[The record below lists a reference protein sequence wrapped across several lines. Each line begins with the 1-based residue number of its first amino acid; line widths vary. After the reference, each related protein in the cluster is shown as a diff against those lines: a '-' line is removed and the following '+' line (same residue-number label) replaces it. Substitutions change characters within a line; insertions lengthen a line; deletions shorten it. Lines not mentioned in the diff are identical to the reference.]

1 MAKERF
7 DAFPSRQMLQVF
19 KSKKK
24 AAVLGHSL
32 LKKKADALKARQR
45 ELLEEILEVKLKIN
59 SSVKDCYFSHT
70 KATYAAGDFNKT
82 VLSQVGK
89 AMIKLAPKQQ
99 NVTGVKLLS
108 FEQVEDR
115 IGRQEIYVGLSR
127 GGEQIEKCR
136 KTFESALGLLVKL
149 GGLQTSFQELE
160 KAIEVTN
167 RRVNALDCVVIP
179 KMVNTVAYISSE
191 LDEREREDLF
201 RLKKVIE
208 NKKKIALAHQE
219 EMAKLVEEYNRTH
232 HYEDAKNAL
241 DTYGNKDDDNLA
253 DQLGF

>member
-1 MAKERF
+1 M
-7 DAFPSRQMLQVF
+7 MLQVF
-19 KSKKK
+19 KGKKK

-45 ELLEEILEVKLKIN
+45 ELLEEILSVKLALN
-59 SSVKDCYFSHT
+59 DAVKDSYFSHT

-82 VLSQVGK
+82 VLSQVSK
-89 AMIKLAPKQQ
+89 PMIKLSKKQT

-127 GGEQIEKCR
+127 GGEQIDKCR
-136 KTFESALGLLVKL
+136 QTFEGALGLLVKL

-179 KMVNTVAYISSE
+179 KMANTVAYISSE
-191 LDEREREDLF
+191 LDEREREDLY

-208 NKKKIALAHQE
+208 NKKRDEELHKA
-219 EMAKLVEEYNRTH
+219 EMAAIIEKYNAEH
-232 HYEDAKNAL
+232 NFMDDKNAL
-241 DTYGNKDDDNLA
+241 DQYSKGDDVVVDDLF
-253 DQLGF
+253 G